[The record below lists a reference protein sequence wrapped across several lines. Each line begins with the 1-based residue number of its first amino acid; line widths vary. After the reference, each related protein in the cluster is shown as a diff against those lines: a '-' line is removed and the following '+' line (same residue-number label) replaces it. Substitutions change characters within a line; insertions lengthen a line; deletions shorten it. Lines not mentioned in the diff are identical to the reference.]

1 MNMVISND
9 RFWYKTKNLGL
20 PLYRPREQADLTA
33 QYNTAMW
40 KLDKYLSSY
49 SSVVSGSGAPTGE
62 AKIGQLYVDTDTM
75 VLYVYADKNNVIKWY
90 PLTNENADSARP
102 SMWFSGASAPQ
113 ADGDWQKQDFYLDSS
128 TGDVYVYTGKPS
140 ADLKVVIDKD
150 NLATLHDGEVIIGKN
165 WFRTQGKASYQ
176 YDTNKTEFP
185 GVPSKQQPVT
195 LPIDVYVTPFKFE
208 DDFGMTDYDLYYS
221 LSGSN
226 FDSGRHFEHHLAG
239 DNSFESV
246 AEVPISTVSTYD
258 SCLFSITFN
267 DSPTTY
273 ADDRTVKTVEFTT
286 YGLYSASDYQ
296 KMQLAGVKYF
306 DASGIV
312 MQASP
317 WMLVTNITG
326 PQGPKGDAG
335 PQGIQGPKGDKGDR
349 GEQGPNGETGLTGP
363 QGPQGIQGPKGDQ
376 GAKGDKGDPGLTG
389 PQGVQGPKGD
399 AGPQGIQGPKGDK
412 GDRGEQ
418 GPNGETGLTGP
429 QGPQGIQGP
438 KGDQG
443 AKGDKGDPGL
453 TGPQG
458 VQGPKGEQGNPGPKG
473 DQGAKGDKGDT
484 GDRGPRG
491 VRGTSV
497 RYGIGTP
504 TDTGLELLG
513 DSYIDAATGNFYGY
527 EE

>member
-1 MNMVISND
+1 MKMVISND
-9 RFWYKTKNLGL
+9 RFWYKTKNLAL

-49 SSVVSGSGAPTGE
+49 SSINSGSGAPAGE
-62 AKIGQLYVDTDTM
+62 AKIGQLYVDTETM
-75 VLYVYADKNNVIKWY
+75 VLYVYADKNNIVKWY

-102 SMWFSGASAPQ
+102 SMWFSGTSAPQ

-140 ADLKVVIDKD
+140 ADLKVAIDKD
-150 NLATLHDGEVIIGKN
+150 NLATLHDGEVVIGKN

-312 MQASP
+312 MQTSP
-317 WMLVTNITG
+317 WMLVTNIAG

-349 GEQGPNGETGLTGP
+349 GEQGLKGETGETGP
-363 QGPQGIQGPKGDQ
+363 QGPQGIQGLKGD
-376 GAKGDKGDPGLTG
+376 
-389 PQGVQGPKGD
+389 
-399 AGPQGIQGPKGDK
+399 
-412 GDRGEQ
+412 
-418 GPNGETGLTGP
+418 
-429 QGPQGIQGP
+429 
-438 KGDQG
+438 
-443 AKGDKGDPGL
+443 
-453 TGPQG
+453 
-458 VQGPKGEQGNPGPKG
+458 KGEQGNPGIQGVPGDPGPKG
-473 DQGAKGDKGDT
+473 DQGAKGDKGDKGDT
-484 GDRGPRG
+484 GDRGPVG
-491 VRGTSV
+491 PRGTSV

-527 EE
+527 EEKE

>member
-49 SSVVSGSGAPTGE
+49 SSIVSGSGAPTGE

-150 NLATLHDGEVIIGKN
+150 NLATLHDGEVVIGKN

-208 DDFGMTDYDLYYS
+208 DDFGMIDYDLYYS

-258 SCLFSITFN
+258 SCLFSIAFN

-317 WMLVTNITG
+317 WLLVTNITG

-349 GEQGPNGETGLTGP
+349 GEQGPKGDPGQTGP
-363 QGPQGIQGPKGDQ
+363 QGPQGIQGPKGDKGEQ
-376 GAKGDKGDPGLTG
+376 GNP
-389 PQGVQGPKGD
+389 
-399 AGPQGIQGPKGDK
+399 GIQGVPGNP
-412 GDRGEQ
+412 
-418 GPNGETGLTGP
+418 GPR
-429 QGPQGIQGP
+429 
-438 KGDQG
+438 GDQG
-443 AKGDKGDPGL
+443 AKGD
-453 TGPQG
+453 
-458 VQGPKGEQGNPGPKG
+458 
-473 DQGAKGDKGDT
+473 KGDKGDT